1 LNATN
6 CAPRLEESEV
16 AKIVADIQD
25 TDRKRHP
32 ERYQREESESSE
44 VRGLSSQESL
54 SSRSE
59 IAGSGGRWP
68 DPLAAAAFCGL
79 LGDFVTALDS
89 YTEADP
95 VALLGQG
102 LVALGNAI
110 GRGPYFAVEG
120 SAYHYT
126 NEFVVLVGAT
136 GKGRKGTS
144 LQHVKS
150 FLIPADPSW
159 GLCIKSGLSSGEG
172 LIYHIRD
179 GDGDPEGKDLGVLD
193 KRLLVI
199 ETEFGSVLRKI
210 AREGNVL
217 SPVMRDAWDG
227 ETLQTLTKN
236 NSVCVTRPHVSLIG
250 HITDAELRRHLDR
263 TEIAN
268 GFLNRH
274 LLLAVRR
281 SKYLP
286 DGRAVPDELRHE
298 FVTRFREVLEFTS
311 KVERMRRSPEAGD
324 LWRTE
329 YRRLSD
335 GRPGLLGAATSR
347 AEAHVLR
354 LSMIYALAAR
364 SKVIHCEHLEAAL
377 AVWAHA
383 EATAGYVFG
392 DAIGDPVA
400 DTVLQ
405 AIRKTPN
412 GLNRTE
418 IYGLFNR
425 HESRSAIERA
435 LTLLES
441 QGHIDYTQEE
451 TGGRPRQ
458 VYRATQ
464 GSAES
469 DRSEETETAV

>member
-1 LNATN
+1 
-6 CAPRLEESEV
+6 
-16 AKIVADIQD
+16 
-25 TDRKRHP
+25 
-32 ERYQREESESSE
+32 
-44 VRGLSSQESL
+44 
-54 SSRSE
+54 
-59 IAGSGGRWP
+59 
-68 DPLAAAAFCGL
+68 
-79 LGDFVTALDS
+79 
-89 YTEADP
+89 
-95 VALLGQG
+95 
-102 LVALGNAI
+102 
-110 GRGPYFAVEG
+110 
-120 SAYHYT
+120 
-126 NEFVVLVGAT
+126 
-136 GKGRKGTS
+136 
-144 LQHVKS
+144 
-150 FLIPADPSW
+150 
-159 GLCIKSGLSSGEG
+159 
-172 LIYHIRD
+172 
-179 GDGDPEGKDLGVLD
+179 
-193 KRLLVI
+193 
-199 ETEFGSVLRKI
+199 
-210 AREGNVL
+210 
-217 SPVMRDAWDG
+217 M
-227 ETLQTLTKN
+227 
-236 NSVCVTRPHVSLIG
+236 
-250 HITDAELRRHLDR
+250 
-263 TEIAN
+263 
-268 GFLNRH
+268 
-274 LLLAVRR
+274 
-281 SKYLP
+281 
-286 DGRAVPDELRHE
+286 PDELRHE

-324 LWRTE
+324 LWRAE

-354 LSMIYALAAR
+354 LSMLYALSAR
-364 SKVIHCEHLEAAL
+364 SKVIHREHLEAAL

-383 EATAGYVFG
+383 EATASYVFG

-469 DRSEETETAV
+469 DRSEETETAVWDYR